1 MRKFLTI
8 LLLAFSTLACASC
21 MNGKTSSSEQQ
32 SESSI
37 TVEMSELPETAT
49 AELGERFDIPEVT
62 ATKGG
67 KEIAVE
73 VSVKDSNGAEVEL
86 EGRGTRFSVTDMNG
100 YVITFSA
107 GEGEEQIVKTMN
119 VQVLDTKGP
128 EILLPASADNMTVKK
143 GGTVSVPVA
152 TWTDKSGEAT
162 DGGYKVMFGNS
173 EISVEKGETA
183 DTFVAEEYGEYTVV
197 YSATDKFGNRTETSI
212 VIECARSVLLANFD
226 DFSKVWA
233 NEGYSEIV
241 SEHAVEGN
249 ALKVTCNNG
258 WQMIAVYK
266 ELLFYYKCAM
276 MEIETK
282 FNVLNEEFSLR
293 FDRNPINS
301 IKTRLKN
308 TMSIYMKTVKLGVPF
323 TVESV
328 EENLHDVAGIRVTC
342 SFVDDVY
349 TLADA
354 LLKQDDI
361 TLITKKDYIENPK
374 ENGYRSLHLI
384 VSVPIYLEREKREM
398 KAEIQLRTIAMDF
411 WASLEHQVRYK
422 KEIVQTEETAKE
434 LYECAQASAELD
446 ARMDKLREKYE
457 ERTEKF

>member
-128 EILLPASADNMTVKK
+128 EIVLPASADNMTVKK

-266 ELLFYYKCAM
+266 ELLFYGQR
-276 MEIETK
+276 I
-282 FNVLNEEFSLR
+282 R
-293 FDRNPINS
+293 RI
-301 IKTRLKN
+301 
-308 TMSIYMKTVKLGVPF
+308 
-323 TVESV
+323 
-328 EENLHDVAGIRVTC
+328 AG
-342 SFVDDVY
+342 F
-349 TLADA
+349 
-354 LLKQDDI
+354 
-361 TLITKKDYIENPK
+361 
-374 ENGYRSLHLI
+374 
-384 VSVPIYLEREKREM
+384 
-398 KAEIQLRTIAMDF
+398 
-411 WASLEHQVRYK
+411 
-422 KEIVQTEETAKE
+422 
-434 LYECAQASAELD
+434 
-446 ARMDKLREKYE
+446 
-457 ERTEKF
+457 